1 MNHIRVGFFTVEM
14 KNKVSYVLNELDNMN
29 EFEHISFTD
38 QVNYM
43 YEYSKLWISQE
54 DRFFLR

>member
-1 MNHIRVGFFTVEM
+1 M

-43 YEYSKLWISQE
+43 YEYVSLWISQE